1 MIAHDLLLHV
11 LEKEPLGLINAGFS
25 MTFAFCVIQS
35 TVLKHW
41 HHPFLVHR
49 VAGRMGVVMMLV
61 VPAV

>member
-41 HHPFLVHR
+41 QTQSTGIILSWSTEWLEGWVWS
-49 VAGRMGVVMMLV
+49 
-61 VPAV
+61 